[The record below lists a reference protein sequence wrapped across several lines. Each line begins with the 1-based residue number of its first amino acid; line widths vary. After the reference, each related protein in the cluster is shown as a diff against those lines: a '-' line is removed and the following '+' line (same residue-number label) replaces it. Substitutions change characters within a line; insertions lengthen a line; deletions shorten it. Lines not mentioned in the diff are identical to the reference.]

1 MTARPDS
8 FDPVGDPLRS
18 MLDVIEQSVRRAFVE
33 ARVERPIPYPI
44 AVSRSGAARLM
55 SVSVATVDQ
64 WIRTGRV
71 HMVETDN
78 RRSVIATWSLFKL
91 AGIDPASVGLVLVD
105 DVDPDDDSQEEDP
118 PAA

>member
-1 MTARPDS
+1 MTRSDAW
-8 FDPVGDPLRS
+8 DPVGDPMRS
-18 MLDVIEQSVRRAFVE
+18 MLDMIEMSVRRVFAQ
-33 ARVERPIPYPI
+33 AKIERPLPYPI
-44 AVSRSGAARLM
+44 AVSRSEAARLM

-78 RRSVIATWSLFKL
+78 RRSVIATWSLFRL

-105 DVDPDDDSQEEDP
+105 GADPPDVAQEDP